1 MNFNASRS
9 GTTVEQS
16 GEAPS
21 SLSLRNNKNARARW
35 PELRA
40 RTFDGS
46 LEHPGQIEN
55 LLSRDEQERLQRLA
69 TLIEY
74 KRGGTTIYSEG
85 EDAQFLYFVEKGIVR
100 TCRCAENGHRQI
112 LAFRGPGDLLG
123 LPDSGRY
130 ANSAETAGPSRIY
143 RMPWQRM
150 HQMLASEPHLQQI
163 FLEKVAFDFRQAQA
177 RIMVLG
183 QQNIYQRLASF
194 ILEFLYHSEYFDPKT
209 SRLKLPVNRFDIA
222 DYLGTAPES
231 AARAFARLEAEGL
244 VKRVTS
250 RAVDI
255 LDFDG
260 LIEMQRGRRRSHNR
274 TPASVDA

>member
-1 MNFNASRS
+1 
-9 GTTVEQS
+9 V
-16 GEAPS
+16 
-21 SLSLRNNKNARARW
+21 
-35 PELRA
+35 
-40 RTFDGS
+40 
-46 LEHPGQIEN
+46 EN

-69 TLIEY
+69 TLIEF

-130 ANSAETAGPSRIY
+130 ANSAETASPSRIY
-143 RMPWQRM
+143 RLPWQRM

-209 SRLKLPVNRFDIA
+209 SRMKLPVNRFDIA

-250 RAVDI
+250 RTVDI
-255 LDFDG
+255 LDLDG
-260 LIEMQRGRRRSHNR
+260 LIEMQRGRRRGQNR
-274 TPASVDA
+274 AAAAVGA

>member
-1 MNFNASRS
+1 MNFSAPRS
-9 GTTVEQS
+9 GTTFD
-16 GEAPS
+16 PS
-21 SLSLRNNKNARARW
+21 EEVQNASPKNKNAKARW
-35 PELRA
+35 PEIRA
-40 RTFDGS
+40 RSFDGT
-46 LEHPGQIEN
+46 LEHPAQIEN

-74 KRGGTTIYSEG
+74 TRGGTTIYSEG
-85 EDAQFLYFVEKGIVR
+85 EEAQFVYLIEKGIVR

-112 LAFRGPGDLLG
+112 LAFRGPGDVLG
-123 LPDSGRY
+123 LPDGGRY

-143 RMPWQRM
+143 RLPWQRM
-150 HQMLASEPHLQQI
+150 HQMLSTEPHLQQI

-194 ILEFLYHSEYFDPKT
+194 ILELLYHSEYFDPKI

-231 AARAFARLEAEGL
+231 AARAFSRLESEGLIKRITSRTLDILDLEGL
-244 VKRVTS
+244 V
-250 RAVDI
+250 
-255 LDFDG
+255 
-260 LIEMQRGRRRSHNR
+260 EMQRGRRRGHNR
-274 TPASVDA
+274 TGSTVEA

>member
-1 MNFNASRS
+1 MNFSAPRSGAAFEMTEEAQNASS
-9 GTTVEQS
+9 K
-16 GEAPS
+16 
-21 SLSLRNNKNARARW
+21 NKNGKARW
-35 PELRA
+35 PEIRA
-40 RTFDGS
+40 RTFDCP
-46 LEHPGQIEN
+46 LDHPMQVEN

-74 KRGGTTIYSEG
+74 PRAGTTIYSEG
-85 EDAQFLYFVEKGIVR
+85 EDAQFLYFVEKGLVR

-112 LAFRGPGDLLG
+112 LAFRGPGDVLG
-123 LPDSGRY
+123 LPDGGRY
-130 ANSAETAGPSRIY
+130 ANSAEAAGPSRIY
-143 RMPWQRM
+143 RLPWQRM
-150 HQMLASEPHLQQI
+150 YQLLSSEPHLQQI

-194 ILEFLYHSEYFDPKT
+194 LLELRYQAEYFDPKI

-244 VKRVTS
+244 IRRVTS
-250 RAVDI
+250 RTLDI
-255 LDFDG
+255 LDLDG

-274 TPASVDA
+274 AGTTVDA

>member
-1 MNFNASRS
+1 
-9 GTTVEQS
+9 
-16 GEAPS
+16 
-21 SLSLRNNKNARARW
+21 
-35 PELRA
+35 
-40 RTFDGS
+40 
-46 LEHPGQIEN
+46 
-55 LLSRDEQERLQRLA
+55 
-69 TLIEY
+69 
-74 KRGGTTIYSEG
+74 
-85 EDAQFLYFVEKGIVR
+85 
-100 TCRCAENGHRQI
+100 
-112 LAFRGPGDLLG
+112 
-123 LPDSGRY
+123 
-130 ANSAETAGPSRIY
+130 
-143 RMPWQRM
+143 MPWQRM

-250 RAVDI
+250 RTVDI
-255 LDFDG
+255 LDLDG
-260 LIEMQRGRRRSHNR
+260 LIEMQRGRRRSHNKP
-274 TPASVDA
+274 TAVDA

>member
-9 GTTVEQS
+9 GTTFEQS

-21 SLSLRNNKNARARW
+21 SLSLKTKNARARW
-35 PELRA
+35 PEIRA
-40 RTFDGS
+40 RTFDGP
-46 LEHPGQIEN
+46 LEPPGQAEN
-55 LLSRDEQERLQRLA
+55 LLSRDEQERLQKLA

-74 KRGGTTIYSEG
+74 KRGGTTIYSES
-85 EDAQFLYFVEKGIVR
+85 EAAQFLYFVEKGIVR

-112 LAFRGPGDLLG
+112 LAFRGPGDVLG

-143 RMPWQRM
+143 RLPWQRM
-150 HQMLASEPHLQQI
+150 HQMLATEPHMQQI

-194 ILEFLYHSEYFDPKT
+194 LLEFLYHSEYFDEKT

-250 RAVDI
+250 RTVDI
-255 LDFDG
+255 LDLDG
-260 LIEMQRGRRRSHNR
+260 LLEMQRGRRRGHNR
-274 TPASVDA
+274 TASVDA